1 MLCFFYK
8 TYLTLLYI
16 EKRYNIDRREIN
28 MQKAVI
34 ITGVSG
40 DIGGAIAKA
49 FDEEGYIVIGTY
61 FKGDSAIEKL
71 GEELKN
77 PTLFYKYDMTDPS
90 FAEDFANQ
98 LAKHDFSYEV
108 LVNNA
113 GAALYEEFRDLT
125 IEKWND
131 LWNLNVSS
139 TLFLSKAITP
149 LFLKNGK
156 GHIINI
162 SSVWGVRGASMEVA
176 YSTTKG
182 AINSFTKALAKELAP
197 SHIQVNA
204 ICPGFIDTK
213 MNDHIS
219 DDIKDTIIEEIP
231 ADKLG
236 SPKDVA
242 DVILALTK
250 AGEYITGQIID
261 VDGGW
266 QV

>member
-1 MLCFFYK
+1 
-8 TYLTLLYI
+8 
-16 EKRYNIDRREIN
+16 

-40 DIGGAIAKA
+40 DIGSAIARA
-49 FDEEGYIVIGTY
+49 FDEEGYVVIGTY
-61 FKGDSAIEKL
+61 FKGEAEAEKL
-71 GEELKN
+71 GKELKN
-77 PTLFYKYDMTDPS
+77 PTLLYKYDMTDPS

-98 LAKHDFSYEV
+98 LVQHDFSYV
-108 LVNNA
+108 ALINNA
-113 GAALYEEFRDLT
+113 GAALVEEFRDLT
-125 IEKWND
+125 IDKWND

-139 TLFLSKAITP
+139 TLFLSKAVTP
-149 LFLKNGK
+149 LFLQNGK

-162 SSVWGVRGASMEVA
+162 SSVWGLRGASMEVA

-213 MNDHIS
+213 MNEDIS
-219 DDIKDTIIEEIP
+219 KDVKDTIIEEIP
-231 ADKLG
+231 ADSLG
-236 SPKDVA
+236 TPKDVA
-242 DVILALTK
+242 DATLALTK
-250 AGEYITGQIID
+250 AGEYITGQVIG

>member
-1 MLCFFYK
+1 
-8 TYLTLLYI
+8 
-16 EKRYNIDRREIN
+16 

-40 DIGGAIAKA
+40 DIGSSIAKA

-61 FKGDSAIEKL
+61 FKGGDEVGKL
-71 GEELKN
+71 GTELKN
-77 PTLFYKYDMTDPS
+77 PTFFYKYDMTDPG
-90 FAEDFANQ
+90 FAEDFAHQ
-98 LAKHDFSYEV
+98 LENLDFSYEV

-125 IEKWND
+125 IDKWNY

-139 TLFLSKAITP
+139 TLFLSKAVTP
-149 LFLKNGK
+149 LFLKNGQ

-162 SSVWGVRGASMEVA
+162 SSVWGSHGASMEVA

-213 MNDHIS
+213 MNDHVS
-219 DDIKDTIIEEIP
+219 DEIKQDITENIP
-231 ADKLG
+231 ADRLG
-236 SPKDVA
+236 TPKDVA
-242 DVILALTK
+242 NATMALTK
-250 AGEYITGQIID
+250 AGEYITGQIIGI
-261 VDGGW
+261 DGGW

>member
-1 MLCFFYK
+1 
-8 TYLTLLYI
+8 
-16 EKRYNIDRREIN
+16 

-40 DIGGAIAKA
+40 DIGSAIARA
-49 FDEEGYIVIGTY
+49 FDEDGYIVVGIY
-61 FKGDSAIEKL
+61 YHSEKEAEAL
-71 GEELKN
+71 KAELNN
-77 PTLFYKYDMTDPS
+77 PCYFYKYDMTDPS
-90 FAEDFANQ
+90 FAEKFVEEIKD
-98 LAKHDFSYEV
+98 LSLSYKV

-113 GAALYEEFRDLT
+113 GAALYSEFSNLT
-125 IEKWND
+125 IDKWNE

-139 TLFLSKAITP
+139 VLFLSKAVTP
-149 LFLKNGK
+149 LFLQNGK

-162 SSVWGVRGASMEVA
+162 SSVWGSRGASMEVA

-213 MNDHIS
+213 MND
-219 DDIKDTIIEEIP
+219 DIAGEFQRYIADTIP
-231 ADKLG
+231 ANRLG
-236 SPKDVA
+236 TPKDVA
-242 DVILALTK
+242 DATFALTK
-250 AGEYITGQIID
+250 AEEYITGQVIG

>member
-1 MLCFFYK
+1 
-8 TYLTLLYI
+8 
-16 EKRYNIDRREIN
+16 

-40 DIGGAIAKA
+40 DIGKAIAKA
-49 FDEEGYIVIGTY
+49 FDTDGYSIVGTY
-61 FKGDSAIEKL
+61 FNSESEAKNLENKL
-71 GEELKN
+71 NN
-77 PTLFYKYDMTDPS
+77 PSYFYKYDMKDPS
-90 FAEDFANQ
+90 FAEDFAKQ
-98 LAKHDFSYEV
+98 LETLDLSYEV
-108 LVNNA
+108 LINNA
-113 GAALYEEFRDLT
+113 GAALFEELRDLT
-125 IEKWND
+125 IDKWND

-139 TLFLSKAITP
+139 TLFLSKAVTSY
-149 LFLKNGK
+149 FLKEGK

-162 SSVWGVRGASMEVA
+162 SSVWGERGASMEVA

-182 AINSFTKALAKELAP
+182 AINAFTKAYAKEMAP

-213 MNDHIS
+213 MNDHVS

-231 ADKLG
+231 ADRLG
-236 SPKDVA
+236 TPEDVA
-242 DVILALTK
+242 NAALALTK
-250 AGEYITGQIID
+250 AGEYITGQIIG

>member
-1 MLCFFYK
+1 
-8 TYLTLLYI
+8 
-16 EKRYNIDRREIN
+16 

-49 FDEEGYIVIGTY
+49 FDADGYVVVGTY
-61 FKGDSAIEKL
+61 FHSKNKAEALK
-71 GEELKN
+71 EELNN
-77 PTLFYKYDMTDPS
+77 PSYFYKYDMTDPS
-90 FAEDFANQ
+90 FAEKFVEEIKG
-98 LAKHDFSYEV
+98 LSLSYEV

-113 GAALYEEFRDLT
+113 GSSLYEEFKDLN
-125 IEKWND
+125 IDKWNE

-139 TLFLSKAITP
+139 VLFLSKAVTP
-149 LFLKNGK
+149 LFLKEGK

-162 SSVWGVRGASMEVA
+162 SSVWGARGASMEVA

-204 ICPGFIDTK
+204 ISPGFIDTK

-219 DDIKDTIIEEIP
+219 DDIKEDITDTIP
-231 ADKLG
+231 ADRLG

-242 DVILALTK
+242 EACLALAK
-250 AGEYITGQIID
+250 AGEYITGQIIS

-266 QV
+266 QI

>member
-1 MLCFFYK
+1 
-8 TYLTLLYI
+8 
-16 EKRYNIDRREIN
+16 

-40 DIGGAIAKA
+40 DIGSSIAKA
-49 FDEEGYIVIGTY
+49 FDEEGYIVVGTY
-61 FKGDSAIEKL
+61 FKGQAEAEKL

-98 LAKHDFSYEV
+98 LKEHDFSYEV
-108 LVNNA
+108 LINNA
-113 GAALYEEFRDLT
+113 GAALVEEFRDLT
-125 IEKWND
+125 IDKWNE
-131 LWNLNVSS
+131 LWNLNVTS
-139 TLFLSKAITP
+139 TLFLSKAVTP
-149 LFLKNGK
+149 LFLKEGK

-162 SSVWGVRGASMEVA
+162 SSVWGAHGASMEVA
-176 YSTTKG
+176 YSATKG

-213 MNDHIS
+213 MNDDIS
-219 DDIKDTIIEEIP
+219 DDVKDTIIEEIP
-231 ADKLG
+231 ADRLG
-236 SPKDVA
+236 TPKDVA
-242 DVILALTK
+242 DACLALTK

>member
-1 MLCFFYK
+1 
-8 TYLTLLYI
+8 
-16 EKRYNIDRREIN
+16 

-40 DIGGAIAKA
+40 DIGSAIAKA

-61 FKGDSAIEKL
+61 FKGTSEIEKI

-77 PTLFYKYDMTDPS
+77 PTFFYKYDMTDPS
-90 FAEDFANQ
+90 FVEDFAHQ
-98 LAKHDFSYEV
+98 LKNLDLSYEV
-108 LVNNA
+108 LINNA
-113 GAALYEEFRDLT
+113 GAALVEELRDLT
-125 IEKWND
+125 IDKWD
-131 LWNLNVSS
+131 YLWNLNVTS
-139 TLFLSKAITP
+139 TLFLSKAVTP
-149 LFLKNGK
+149 LFLKSGK

-162 SSVWGVRGASMEVA
+162 SSVWGTRGASMEVA

-182 AINSFTKALAKELAP
+182 AINAFTKAYAKEMAP
-197 SHIQVNA
+197 SHVQVNA

-213 MNDHIS
+213 MNDQIS

-231 ADKLG
+231 ADRLG

-242 DVILALTK
+242 DACLALTN
-250 AGEYITGQIID
+250 AGEYITGQIIGI
-261 VDGGW
+261 DGGW

>member
-1 MLCFFYK
+1 
-8 TYLTLLYI
+8 
-16 EKRYNIDRREIN
+16 

-40 DIGGAIAKA
+40 DIGSAIARA
-49 FDEEGYIVIGTY
+49 FDEEGYVVIGTY
-61 FKGDSAIEKL
+61 FKGETEAEKL
-71 GEELKN
+71 GKELKN
-77 PTLFYKYDMTDPS
+77 PTLLYKYDMTDPS

-98 LAKHDFSYEV
+98 LAQHDFSYV
-108 LVNNA
+108 ALINNA
-113 GAALYEEFRDLT
+113 GAALVEEFRDLT
-125 IEKWND
+125 IDKWND

-139 TLFLSKAITP
+139 TLFLSKAVTP
-149 LFLKNGK
+149 LFLQNGK

-162 SSVWGVRGASMEVA
+162 SSVWGSRGASMEVA

-213 MNDHIS
+213 MNDHVS
-219 DDIKDTIIEEIP
+219 DEIKQDIKENIP

-236 SPKDVA
+236 TPNDVA
-242 DVILALTK
+242 DAALALTK
-250 AGEYITGQIID
+250 AGEYITGQVIG

>member
-1 MLCFFYK
+1 
-8 TYLTLLYI
+8 
-16 EKRYNIDRREIN
+16 

-40 DIGGAIAKA
+40 DIGSAIARA
-49 FDEEGYIVIGTY
+49 FDEEGYVVIGTY
-61 FKGDSAIEKL
+61 FKGEAEAEKL
-71 GEELKN
+71 GKELKN
-77 PTLFYKYDMTDPS
+77 PTLLYKYDMTDPS

-98 LAKHDFSYEV
+98 LTQHDFSYV
-108 LVNNA
+108 ALINNA
-113 GAALYEEFRDLT
+113 GAALVEEFRDLT
-125 IEKWND
+125 IDKWND

-139 TLFLSKAITP
+139 TLFLSKEVTP
-149 LFLKNGK
+149 LFLQNGK

-162 SSVWGVRGASMEVA
+162 SSVWGSRGASMEVA

-213 MNDHIS
+213 MNDHVS
-219 DDIKDTIIEEIP
+219 DEIKQDIKENIP

-236 SPKDVA
+236 TPNDVA
-242 DVILALTK
+242 DAALALTK
-250 AGEYITGQIID
+250 AGEYITGQVIG